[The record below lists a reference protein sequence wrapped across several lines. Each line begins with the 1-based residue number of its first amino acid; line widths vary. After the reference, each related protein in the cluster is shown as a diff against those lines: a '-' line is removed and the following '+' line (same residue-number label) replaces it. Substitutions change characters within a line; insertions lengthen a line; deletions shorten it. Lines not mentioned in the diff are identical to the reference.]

1 VIILETER
9 LILETLTPEDAP
21 FALELLNDPAFVNQI
36 GDRGVRTLEDATH
49 YLVRGPIQSYALN
62 GFAMYRVKLKTSG
75 ETSGETPSETSAETI
90 GMCGL
95 VTREGLHDV
104 DVGFAFL
111 PKFWSMGYATESAL
125 AVLEYGRVRIGLKRI
140 VGITSPGNQ
149 ASIRVLEKI
158 GMKYEGLVTLPREGS
173 QVKLFGITFK

>member
-9 LILETLTPEDAP
+9 MILETLTSGDAP
-21 FALELLNDPAFVNQI
+21 FILELLNDPAFVNQI

-62 GFAMYRVKLKTSG
+62 GFAMYRVNLKT
-75 ETSGETPSETSAETI
+75 TDDTPGETI

-111 PKFWSMGYATESAL
+111 PKFWGMGYATESAQ
-125 AVLEYGRVRIGLKRI
+125 AVLEYARVRIGLKRI
-140 VGITSPGNQ
+140 VGITSPENH

-158 GMKYEGLVTLPREGS
+158 GMKYEGLVTLPREGT
-173 QVKLFGITFK
+173 QVKLFGITFQ